1 MKQLV
6 NFEPVFTPGAANA
19 GTLDFTQYPGF
30 QGDLLYGVINVTRN
44 QILYAP
50 GTSTYGGSWIGPV
63 LTLNFNTASYA
74 TNDELTV
81 YYETQPVAGNI
92 NTLFNNSAIE
102 RGGMLEALYITQMQ
116 MLIELRVL
124 NFMLASEFRVK
135 HDDLDRL
142 RNDFTNPASYPD
154 NSGLG

>member
-1 MKQLV
+1 MKQLI
-6 NFEPVFTPGAANA
+6 NFEPVFTPGAANV
-19 GTLDFTQYPGF
+19 GTLDFTQYSGF

-50 GTSTYGGSWIGPV
+50 GASTYGGTWAGPI
-63 LTLNFNTASYA
+63 LTLSFNTSSYA

-92 NTLFNNSAIE
+92 NTLFNNTAVE
-102 RGGMLEALYITQMQ
+102 RGGMLNALYILNTQM
-116 MLIELRVL
+116 LTELRIL

-142 RNDFTNPASYPD
+142 RNDFANPSAFPD
-154 NSGLG
+154 SSGLG